1 MKTATEFWE
10 NFGFDLEELGEAYEK
25 MHLLEETINEFKKK
39 LLEFCYDSKDN
50 YDKLN
55 NATWAG
61 FIVENIDVNSPSFS
75 GTIPVIDFY
84 FSNVREDEQY
94 SPSKDKQFVTQSLIN
109 LLNKKG
115 WYVLEKEG
123 KIIIFSSRY

>member
-1 MKTATEFWE
+1 M
-10 NFGFDLEELGEAYEK
+10 
-25 MHLLEETINEFKKK
+25 
-39 LLEFCYDSKDN
+39 
-50 YDKLN
+50 
-55 NATWAG
+55 
-61 FIVENIDVNSPSFS
+61 
-75 GTIPVIDFY
+75 IDFY

>member
-10 NFGFDLEELGEAYEK
+10 NFGFDLEKLGEAYEK
-25 MHLLEETINEFKKK
+25 MHLLEETINEFEKK

-84 FSNVREDEQY
+84 FSNVREDRQY

-109 LLNKKG
+109 LLNQKG